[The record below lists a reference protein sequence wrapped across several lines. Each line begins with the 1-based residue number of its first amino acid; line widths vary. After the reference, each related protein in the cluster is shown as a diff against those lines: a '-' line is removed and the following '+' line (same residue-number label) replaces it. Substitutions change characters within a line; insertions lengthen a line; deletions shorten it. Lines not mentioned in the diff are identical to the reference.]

1 MVRLTGIRPE
11 IPNYL
16 NTAPASRSHLSGGT
30 SFATPGRP
38 AALILLEAFKP
49 LSPETIKAQTA
60 NAMVAAAM
68 CGMCV
73 NTQTLSQC
81 NRVNANPTAINRRGD
96 EPRMK
101 L

>member
-1 MVRLTGIRPE
+1 LTGIRPE

-16 NTAPASRSHLSGGT
+16 NTAVAPMRWYEPCNAKPSRGVD
-30 SFATPGRP
+30 
-38 AALILLEAFKP
+38 LLEPFKP
-49 LSPETIKAQTA
+49 LSPETIKAQRA
-60 NAMVAAAM
+60 NATDAAAM

-81 NRVNANPTAINRRGD
+81 NRVNANPIAVNPRGD
-96 EPRMK
+96 EPETK